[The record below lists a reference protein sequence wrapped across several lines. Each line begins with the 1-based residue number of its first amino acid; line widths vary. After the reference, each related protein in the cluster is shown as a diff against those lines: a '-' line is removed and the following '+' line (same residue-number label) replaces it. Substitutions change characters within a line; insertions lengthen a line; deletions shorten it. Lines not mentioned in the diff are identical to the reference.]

1 MRLHP
6 PFHWAACH
14 RSRGRWRHEKCCISQ
29 GSLRAKKENLLR
41 QGYRAI
47 NSQAS
52 LRPSTPIVSQDASP
66 PKCSVEHWGSR
77 TYLAYDL
84 VPAFP
89 CGRRENVTQQGR
101 RWTRKDIKHASCK
114 LCALPPTAM
123 MASWYEFHPSCRR
136 KCSEAGSSGLL
147 LDAVKSTWS
156 DACAREHPSS
166 RLSGSTRPQASPGF
180 HPCIIKDQRH
190 LQAQPIKPAHS
201 LTSSEKRRARAPM
214 STHIPLKH
222 RNHWSESIIWCA
234 VCPPLAFTKN
244 LLWSTALHS
253 GNEESPPGRALDGR
267 RGTKT
272 AVVKSVFYG
281 ASSQAG

>member
-84 VPAFP
+84 STRFSLRKARKCDTTRQALDKERYQARELQIVRITSDGDDGFLIRVPSVVSAKVQWS
-89 CGRRENVTQQGR
+89 RIQRTLVR
-101 RWTRKDIKHASCK
+101 
-114 LCALPPTAM
+114 
-123 MASWYEFHPSCRR
+123 RR
-136 KCSEAGSSGLL
+136 KIHLIRCVRAWASLLSALCFHSTSGF
-147 LDAVKSTWS
+147 T
-156 DACAREHPSS
+156 
-166 RLSGSTRPQASPGF
+166 RLS
-180 HPCIIKDQRH
+180 
-190 LQAQPIKPAHS
+190 
-201 LTSSEKRRARAPM
+201 PM
-214 STHIPLKH
+214 H
-222 RNHWSESIIWCA
+222 N
-234 VCPPLAFTKN
+234 
-244 LLWSTALHS
+244 
-253 GNEESPPGRALDGR
+253 
-267 RGTKT
+267 
-272 AVVKSVFYG
+272 
-281 ASSQAG
+281 